1 MANTNQRDSIF
12 AIGTDRDDNLT
23 GARGDDYIEG
33 GEGNDIIIGKAGNDA
48 LYGDEGIDRIKGE
61 NGNDEI
67 GGGSGDGHLT
77 GGEGADK
84 FFVWQNVS
92 HRPFD
97 FETNIITDF
106 NSEEGDRLV
115 FDTASGHET
124 SLSALNLSIRGPFD
138 DVTWVT
144 NLVGNNIYASLE
156 GVNFRDVT
164 DWTFDQYFE
173 VI

>member
-1 MANTNQRDSIF
+1 MEACYGKHKPKRQHLCYRNRSRSQS
-12 AIGTDRDDNLT
+12 DRSK
-23 GARGDDYIEG
+23 GDDYIEG
-33 GEGNDIIIGKAGNDA
+33 GEGNDIITGKAGNDN
-48 LYGDEGIDRIKGE
+48 I
-61 NGNDEI
+61 
-67 GGGSGDGHLT
+67 T

-84 FFVWQNVS
+84 FFVWQNIS
-92 HRPFD
+92 NRQFD

-115 FDTASGHET
+115 FDTAFGHET
-124 SLSALNLSIRGPFD
+124 SLSASNLSIRGPFD

-164 DWTFDQYFE
+164 NWTFDQYFE

>member
-12 AIGTDRDDNLT
+12 AIGTERDDNLT

-33 GEGNDIIIGKAGNDA
+33 GEGNDIITGKAGND
-48 LYGDEGIDRIKGE
+48 
-61 NGNDEI
+61 NM
-67 GGGSGDGHLT
+67 T

-92 HRPFD
+92 HR
-97 FETNIITDF
+97 
-106 NSEEGDRLV
+106 
-115 FDTASGHET
+115 
-124 SLSALNLSIRGPFD
+124 PFD